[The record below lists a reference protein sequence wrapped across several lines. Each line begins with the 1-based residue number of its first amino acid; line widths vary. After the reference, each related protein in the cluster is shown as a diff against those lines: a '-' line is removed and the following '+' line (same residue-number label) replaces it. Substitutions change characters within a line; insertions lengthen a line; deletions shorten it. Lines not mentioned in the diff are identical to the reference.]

1 MIHTAHPLIHT
12 SRPQQI
18 QCLSRIFYLLFP
30 ATPVK
35 QAVESEAPGHRC
47 TEFSVA
53 SSGGPE
59 SKAVRVLMITRA
71 IVVGLVRNSLD

>member
-1 MIHTAHPLIHT
+1 MIHTAHSLIHT

-30 ATPVK
+30 AAPVK
-35 QAVESEAPGHRC
+35 KVFETEASGLSC

-59 SKAVRVLMITRA
+59 CKAVRVLMITRA
-71 IVVGLVRNSLD
+71 IVVALIRNSLD